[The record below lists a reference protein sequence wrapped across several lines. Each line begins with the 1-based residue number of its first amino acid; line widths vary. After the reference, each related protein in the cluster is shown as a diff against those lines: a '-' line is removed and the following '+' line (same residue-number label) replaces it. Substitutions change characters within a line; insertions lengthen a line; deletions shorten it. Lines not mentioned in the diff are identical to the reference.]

1 MLDQSNRVQLVER
14 EHIHGGIHGVWFGYN
29 LSCIARS
36 PTSALLWSGG
46 TMYTSG
52 RDTVYGGSS
61 LYLAWNRTETRDWY
75 RNFKEI
81 DGGGRLNPN
90 RIRAVAEKLG
100 EQFDA
105 EIVAAIVDAVSQK
118 KTLLIEGGGKP
129 FTPSNRV
136 LRKKALS
143 DVG

>member
-1 MLDQSNRVQLVER
+1 MSNRFQLVER

-29 LSCIARS
+29 FRCIARS
-36 PTSALLWSGG
+36 LNAALLWSAG

-52 RDTVYGGSS
+52 RQSVYGESS
-61 LYLAWNRTETRDWY
+61 LYLVGDRTNTRDWY
-75 RNFKEI
+75 RNAKEI
-81 DGGGRLNPN
+81 DYGGRLNPN
-90 RIRAVAEKLG
+90 RIRALTEKLG

-105 EIVAAIVDAVSQK
+105 ETIKAIVDAVDQR
-118 KTLLIEGGGKP
+118 KTLLIEGGGEP

-143 DVG
+143 NVG